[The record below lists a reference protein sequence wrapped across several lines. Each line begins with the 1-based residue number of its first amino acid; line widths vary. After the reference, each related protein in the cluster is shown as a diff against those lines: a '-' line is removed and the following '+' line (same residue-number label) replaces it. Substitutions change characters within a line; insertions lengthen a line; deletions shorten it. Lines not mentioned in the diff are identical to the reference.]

1 MSLQSDH
8 LEREYNSKI
17 VSGRRQQDDVFCFF
31 HFDSPKRVPWIAEM
45 MRAAERHFGDLLSEG
60 DRERMRFI
68 EAMPPHNAQ
77 YALWFGGTVAA
88 GDVGDHRAVLLDA
101 AGGERHDVDELA
113 VRRPCRPA
121 RPPCGADQQDLCRC
135 DHPRGYHPINH
146 VEPPTLDVV
155 VGAGW
160 DHYSQP
166 APSAFLA
173 ALRSS
178 SSR

>member
-45 MRAAERHFGDLLSEG
+45 MRAAERHFGDLLSES

-77 YALWFGGTVAA
+77 YALWFGCLTVLPGMPSFLVSDTRQSNTGLLAQFLDQCVPDLVQ
-88 GDVGDHRAVLLDA
+88 GWIDGRFRDVHSWVRHARTSYAVSVPCLDYKNIHLPSSHPT
-101 AGGERHDVDELA
+101 ERRLT
-113 VRRPCRPA
+113 
-121 RPPCGADQQDLCRC
+121 Q
-135 DHPRGYHPINH
+135 
-146 VEPPTLDVV
+146 
-155 VGAGW
+155 
-160 DHYSQP
+160 
-166 APSAFLA
+166 
-173 ALRSS
+173 
-178 SSR
+178 